1 MSVVIIGG
9 GIAGLGTAIALRR
22 VGIDATVY
30 DRVPDLAASQV
41 GAGLGMSYNATRVLR
56 ALGVLDDVTR
66 EGERG
71 ERFEFRTWKGDLLSE
86 WATDPGEVQ
95 LFTTREALYR
105 VLVAALPPDKVVT
118 GKNCVGFVEQDP
130 YVMAVFDD
138 GTTARGRLLIGADGL
153 RSLIRTKLI
162 GDPPRY
168 AGFSVLRC
176 VVPATGS
183 DNPLPRRMLRLLWGP
198 GGCFG
203 MYHVAPRLAYVFGWR
218 QAPEGERIPRG
229 QRKEAFLERYR
240 EWSPDVG
247 AMIQRASEDAIHQ
260 TDIYDRPPVKTWS
273 RGRVTLVGD
282 AAHAMTFTMGQGAAQ
297 GLEDAVVLAR
307 CVASEGETPT
317 ALEMY
322 EAERVPRAAKFIRTS
337 ARISRMSIMS
347 NPGAL
352 KMRDHILAKASTN
365 MTKADAEL
373 KIDLDWR
380 TAPSVVFNT
389 GPLAG
394 ARIFVAYPFVVG
406 RHQADL
412 TLEDAQLSR
421 RHAAVR
427 RVDGDLEIED
437 LGSANGTFVNGLR
450 IDRPTRLR
458 NGDRVQLGA
467 SLIEVRAEPPRA
479 PTAPEPA
486 KRGRRHGRGS

>member
-9 GIAGLGTAIALRR
+9 GIAGLSTAIALRR

-30 DRVPDLAASQV
+30 DRVPDLAASQI
-41 GAGLGMSYNATRVLR
+41 GAGLGLSYNATRVLK
-56 ALGVLDDVTR
+56 ALGLLDAVAGV
-66 EGERG
+66 GERG
-71 ERFEFRTWKGDLLSE
+71 DKFEFRTWKGDLLSQ
-86 WATDPGEVQ
+86 WSTDPQEVQ
-95 LFTTREALYR
+95 LFATREALYR
-105 VLVAALPPDKVVT
+105 VLVGALPPDKVVT

-130 YVMAVFDD
+130 YVMAVFED

-153 RSLIRTKLI
+153 RSLIRAKTI
-162 GDPPRY
+162 DDPPRY

-176 VVPATGS
+176 VVPATGG
-183 DNPLPRRMLRLLWGP
+183 DDPLPRRMLRLLWGP

-203 MYHVAPRLAYVFGWR
+203 MYHVAPRQAYIFGWR
-218 QAPEGERIPRG
+218 EAPEGERVPRG
-229 QRKEAFLERYR
+229 RRKEEFLERYR
-240 EWSPDVG
+240 EWAPETR
-247 AMIQRASEDAIHQ
+247 ALIQRASEEAIHQ

-273 RGRVTLVGD
+273 RGRITLVGD

-307 CVASEGETPT
+307 CIGSEGETPK

-322 EAERVPRAAKFIRTS
+322 EAERLPRAAKFIRTS

-380 TAPSVVFNT
+380 SAPSVVFT
-389 GPLAG
+389 AGPLAG

-406 RHQADL
+406 RHEADL
-412 TLEDAQLSR
+412 TLEDSELSR
-421 RHAAVR
+421 RHAALR
-427 RVDGDLEIED
+427 RVDGELEIED

-450 IDRPTRLR
+450 IERPTRLR
-458 NGDRVQLGA
+458 HGDRVQLGK
-467 SLIEVRAEPPRA
+467 SFIEVRSEPPRA
-479 PTAPEPA
+479 RAPEPEPS
-486 KRGRRHGRGS
+486 KRGRRHGRG